1 MISDR
6 GELPEWEAAWARG
19 RLGLRVQRRLRKL
32 LPQQTTTQPQKQEHN
47 NKKHNN
53 SSAERAQAQ
62 FQEKKAGKVKQQ
74 SLQEQRIM
82 KESEKD
88 KE

>member
-1 MISDR
+1 MGSCLGAR
-6 GELPEWEAAWARG
+6 QTGTLGTATAKEAI
-19 RLGLRVQRRLRKL
+19 
-32 LPQQTTTQPQKQEHN
+32 TTTNTTQPQKQEHN

-74 SLQEQRIM
+74 SLQEQRTM